1 MSVGAARFRQDLPH
15 EASRSSVGVRVWG
28 LVDDRLIELRVER
41 LAGEA
46 GMWILGLSDKRARTT
61 ADRVRAALVNSGLVQ
76 EAPRL
81 TIRLEPPVLAG
92 TTGDLD
98 LAIALA
104 ALAQVGQLGEGLR
117 WILATGR
124 LGLDGTVH
132 APGLS
137 ERTSLADVVGSLCHT
152 PVVGFEHMFETEKR

>member
-1 MSVGAARFRQDLPH
+1 VD
-15 EASRSSVGVRVWG
+15 VRVWG
-28 LVDDRLIELRVER
+28 VVDDRLIELLVEPP
-41 LAGEA
+41 AGEA

-81 TIRLEPPVLAG
+81 TIRLEPPVLAR

-104 ALAQVGQLGEGLR
+104 ALAGAGVLEAGLR
-117 WILATGR
+117 WILASGR
-124 LGLDGTVH
+124 LGQDGTVH
-132 APGLS
+132 ARELA
-137 ERTSLADVVGSLCHT
+137 ERTSLADVVASLCHT
-152 PVVGFEHMFETEKR
+152 PVVGFEHMFETDER

>member
-1 MSVGAARFRQDLPH
+1 VD
-15 EASRSSVGVRVWG
+15 VRVWG
-28 LVDDRLIELRVER
+28 LVDDRLIEMRVEP
-41 LAGEA
+41 LGGEA
-46 GMWILGLSDKRARTT
+46 GMRILGLWDKRARTT
-61 ADRVRAALVNSGLVQ
+61 ADRVRAALVNSGLTQ

-104 ALAQVGQLGEGLR
+104 ALTGAGVLEAGLR
-117 WILATGR
+117 WVLASGR

-132 APGLS
+132 ARELA

-152 PVVGFEHMFETEKR
+152 PVVGFEHMFEQEKR